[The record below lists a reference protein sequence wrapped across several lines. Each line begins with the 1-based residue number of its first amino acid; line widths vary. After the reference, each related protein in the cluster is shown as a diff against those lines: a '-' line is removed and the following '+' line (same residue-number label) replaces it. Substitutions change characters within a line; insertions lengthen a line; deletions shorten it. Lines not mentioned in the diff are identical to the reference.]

1 MTTHMSLKTMPDDNL
16 VLSVGFW
23 VQTIVIHCPDTCFYS
38 LAILTVLFWGWFVWG
53 LFGFW
58 RGSLVGWGG
67 WFLLVL
73 WWVDLVWVFWFWF
86 FCCFGFGFLLGPV
99 HAPPPRKKKK
109 GGGGDKETTMGLFI
123 FNSEVG
129 WIPGQDLVLH
139 KVEHECLGLLTPLE
153 IKPTSSLVWQCN
165 TKYPKQRLLFSIL
178 STQCIQCYHVI
189 YFKCA
194 MICVMSWH

>member
-53 LFGFW
+53 LFEFW
-58 RGSLVGWGG
+58 RGSLVGWRG

-99 HAPPPRKKKK
+99 HPPPPEKKKR
-109 GGGGDKETTMGLFI
+109 GGGQRDNNGFIHLQLWGWVNTRTRLGASQSWAWMLRATHPSGNQTYIISGLA
-123 FNSEVG
+123 V
-129 WIPGQDLVLH
+129 
-139 KVEHECLGLLTPLE
+139 
-153 IKPTSSLVWQCN
+153 
-165 TKYPKQRLLFSIL
+165 
-178 STQCIQCYHVI
+178 
-189 YFKCA
+189 
-194 MICVMSWH
+194 

>member
-1 MTTHMSLKTMPDDNL
+1 MFLFSCYTHSTILRLVCMGSFWVLEGFFSRMEGL
-16 VLSVGFW
+16 VLVSVVVSWFG
-23 VQTIVIHCPDTCFYS
+23 
-38 LAILTVLFWGWFVWG
+38 LGVLV
-53 LFGFW
+53 
-58 RGSLVGWGG
+58 LV
-67 WFLLVL
+67 FLL
-73 WWVDLVWVFWFWF
+73 FWFWF
-86 FCCFGFGFLLGPV
+86 FVGSRPS
-99 HAPPPRKKKK
+99 PPPRKKKK
-109 GGGGDKETTMGLFI
+109 GGGDKETTMGLFI